1 MRPFRR
7 SLLLF
12 LATLFAVFRLLFLD
26 RIPTF
31 NLSNVLLVRPLIATG
46 ADERLLYPF
55 GSCGI
60 EDSSGK
66 PMGDMTPPLAN
77 PYLMGLW
84 SIYAGEW
91 ETAAQYFAQ
100 AIQMGRT
107 TPIAAYALGVARVF
121 QGDLDAAH
129 REWQSGEAATRL
141 RFLGRWCARMGDT
154 QTAARYYQAALH
166 SALKDDLD
174 TYRETLLFFSATTDQ
189 EAYERSLHG
198 FLMLTRPGTLD
209 YNQTLGRV
217 YLFRGHFEQA
227 IALLSEA
234 ARQAPMDGANWY
246 WAGVAAFKV
255 GDYLQAKDDFVRA
268 IALSP
273 ENVHSY
279 LRLAET
285 CLAMKDFGC
294 ARNAYQDAL
303 RLEPGNPTAQQ
314 GLEALDE

>member
-1 MRPFRR
+1 M
-7 SLLLF
+7 
-12 LATLFAVFRLLFLD
+12 LFAMLRLLFLD

-31 NLSNVLLVRPLIATG
+31 NLSNVLLIRPLIATG

-55 GSCGI
+55 GSCGM
-60 EDSSGK
+60 EGFSGK
-66 PMGDMTPPLAN
+66 PIEDMNLPLAN

-84 SIYAGEW
+84 FVNADEW

-100 AIQMGRT
+100 ALQMGKT
-107 TPIAAYALGVARVF
+107 VTIASYALGVARVF

-129 REWQSGEAATRL
+129 REWQNGEAARRL

-174 TYRETLLFFSATTDQ
+174 TYRETLLFFSATSDQ
-189 EAYERSLHG
+189 ESYEHSLEA
-198 FLMLTRPGTLD
+198 FLALTQPGTLD

-217 YLFRGHFEQA
+217 YLFRGRFEQA
-227 IALLSEA
+227 SELLSQA
-234 ARQAPMDGANWY
+234 AHQAPRDGTNWY
-246 WAGVAAFKV
+246 WAGVAAYKV
-255 GDYLQAKDDFVRA
+255 GDYLQAKEHFLRA

-285 CLAMKDFGC
+285 CLAMKDFDC
-294 ARNAYQDAL
+294 TRSAYRDAL

-314 GLEALDE
+314 GLEALGE